1 MFDLVEQPW
10 TLLVLSGLTFLII
23 GTLRSAFPEKRQPWQ
38 PLIPLII
45 VLAAFGIDAM
55 VATDREQIRDVVQT
69 LLDATENEDVAALVS
84 VIGPDYQDSF
94 HRNRARLVDR
104 IRGEL
109 SKPVVKKTSR
119 NGLSLDFTTPTAP
132 IALLRMAIVFEPSS
146 NVAGNYGASYL
157 ALIRISFKKY
167 PDGRWLANGIEI
179 EKINMQSISWNQI
192 PSIS

>member
-10 TLLVLSGLTFLII
+10 TLLTLSGLTFLVI

-38 PLIPLII
+38 PLIPLVIA
-45 VLAAFGIDAM
+45 LAAFGIDAL

-69 LLDATENEDVAALVS
+69 LLDATENEDVAALIN

-119 NGLSLDFTTPTAP
+119 NGLSLDFTSPSAP
-132 IALLRMAIVFEPSS
+132 IALLRMSIVFEPSS

-157 ALIRISFKKY
+157 AVVRISFKKY
-167 PDGRWLANGIEI
+167 PDGRWLTNGIEI
-179 EKINMQSISWNQI
+179 EQINMQPISWNQI